1 MSNLSEQ
8 CEQASEQREG
18 PGGVDK
24 LIEPRLRELGGF
36 SVRRLLPT
44 VHRRMVG
51 PWIFFDHMGPA
62 SFAVGEGVDVGQHPH
77 IGIAT
82 VTYLF
87 TGEILHR
94 DSLGTYQAIQPGDIN
109 LMVAGRGIVHSERE
123 RPELRQSEHSIH
135 GLQLWLALPEDQEE
149 IDPAFYHYPAEDI
162 PLIEVEGVA
171 VCVMM
176 GSAFGVS
183 SPVRLFS
190 ETLYLEARLAAGQK
204 LTLPPAEER
213 AVYIVEGSLQIEG
226 SLIAAQNL
234 AVMNNKADIVVEAE
248 EETRIVMIG
257 GEHFKHRYVDWNFV
271 SSRQER
277 IDQAKLDW
285 QENRFL
291 PVPGDV
297 DDYIPL
303 PSR

>member
-8 CEQASEQREG
+8 CEQPSVQHEG
-18 PGGVDK
+18 PDGIDK
-24 LIEPRLRELGGF
+24 VVEPRLRELGGF

-62 SFAVGEGVDVGQHPH
+62 TFAAGEGVNVGQHPH

-94 DSLGTYQAIQPGDIN
+94 DSLGTYQAIRPGDIN

-123 RPELRQSEHSIH
+123 RPELKQSKHGMH

-149 IDPAFYHYPAEDI
+149 VDPQFYHYPAKDI
-162 PLIEVEGVA
+162 PLIEVEDVSIR
-171 VCVMM
+171 VLM
-176 GSAFGVS
+176 GSAFGVK

-190 ETLYLEARLAAGQK
+190 ETLYVEARLEVGQK

-213 AVYIVEGSLQIEG
+213 AVYIVEGSLKIEG
-226 SLIAAQNL
+226 TAIAAHSMVVL
-234 AVMNNKADIVVEAE
+234 NNTEDIVVEAE
-248 EETRIVMIG
+248 QETRLVVIG
-257 GEHFKHRYVDWNFV
+257 GENFRHRYVDWNFV

-277 IDQAKLDW
+277 IDQAKQDW
-285 QENRFL
+285 QEKRFP
-291 PVPGDV
+291 PVPGDEE
-297 DDYIPL
+297 DYIPL
-303 PSR
+303 PRR